1 MKLKRS
7 NYPLNTNNKNN
18 MNINTNK
25 WLNRLPSHPNGLNPY
40 EGWLKNYNRTKIF
53 KPRMDITEETDH
65 YIIHADLPG
74 LTKDN
79 VRMELTDN
87 GILTISGE
95 RKWNYQT
102 SFPSENQ
109 NQNQNQNQ
117 TNNNNNLMSSP
128 SIPEENK
135 LNDKYSR
142 NAYYKRIE
150 RSFGQFKR
158 SFTLP
163 DDIDSSN
170 IEAKMENGVLIIKLP
185 KNLNNS
191 SKKDVKLIT
200 VQ

>member
-1 MKLKRS
+1 
-7 NYPLNTNNKNN
+7 
-18 MNINTNK
+18 
-25 WLNRLPSHPNGLNPY
+25 
-40 EGWLKNYNRTKIF
+40 NRTKIF

-87 GILTISGE
+87 GILTIS
-95 RKWNYQT
+95 
-102 SFPSENQ
+102 
-109 NQNQNQNQ
+109 
-117 TNNNNNLMSSP
+117 
-128 SIPEENK
+128 ENK

-185 KNLNNS
+185 K
-191 SKKDVKLIT
+191 
-200 VQ
+200 